1 MIMNAKVVVTLRPFP
16 KTDVA
21 QKTAEA
27 VRHAPNVKTV
37 LEVDLNRYLTP
48 PKSWI
53 VPLVRP
59 KIEGGL
65 HADYKNFTKELA
77 KQPLQYRSRRRTYG

>member
-1 MIMNAKVVVTLRPFP
+1 MEADQIAAILRETGAKVVVTLKAFP

-37 LEVDLNRYLTP
+37 LEVDLNRYLTL

-53 VPLVRP
+53 VPLVRSKNP
-59 KIEGGL
+59 VAHGALL
-65 HADYKNFTKELA
+65 HGA
-77 KQPLQYRSRRRTYG
+77 